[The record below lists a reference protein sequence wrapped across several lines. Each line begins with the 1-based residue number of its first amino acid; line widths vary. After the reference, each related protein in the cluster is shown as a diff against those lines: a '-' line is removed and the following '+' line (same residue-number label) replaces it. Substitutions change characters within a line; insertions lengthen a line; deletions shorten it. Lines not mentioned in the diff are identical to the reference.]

1 MILLYIY
8 IIIQYQYSPHQE
20 KMCQWRPGHLATH
33 LCQGTCQQRHVR
45 CRRCRSGARV
55 RPPVSPRP
63 CWVCGMVACCSFSP
77 IFSPHLC
84 ISFHSLRIFLRLDL
98 GKNNMK
104 RTQLQKLCG
113 HLPSDC
119 FIALAR
125 LAQQRSKMCYRAHW
139 KGSGELEKHRL
150 SDRCIAP
157 NYPERP
163 KWRHQMDIIDIN
175 RYRSEKSKKQTKIC
189 LN

>member
-1 MILLYIY
+1 MILYIY
-8 IIIQYQYSPHQE
+8 YCTISIYQQSPHQE

-45 CRRCRSGARV
+45 YRHCRSGARV
-55 RPPVSPRP
+55 RPSVSPRP

-77 IFSPHLC
+77 RIFAY
-84 ISFHSLRIFLRLDL
+84 SLRIFLRLAL

-119 FIALAR
+119 FSATGSTALKDVLQGTLKR
-125 LAQQRSKMCYRAHW
+125 QR
-139 KGSGELEKHRL
+139 
-150 SDRCIAP
+150 
-157 NYPERP
+157 
-163 KWRHQMDIIDIN
+163 
-175 RYRSEKSKKQTKIC
+175 
-189 LN
+189 